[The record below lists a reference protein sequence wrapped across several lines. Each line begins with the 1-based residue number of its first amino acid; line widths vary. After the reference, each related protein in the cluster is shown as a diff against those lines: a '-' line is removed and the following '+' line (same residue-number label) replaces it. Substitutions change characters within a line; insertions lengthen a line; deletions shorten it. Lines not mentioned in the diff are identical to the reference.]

1 MTTRR
6 HLPIPLL
13 QATQGTPALA
23 RLMELS
29 QDSSARLKAIESLIP
44 SSLRPSVQAGPIDG
58 SNWCLLVDNNA
69 VAAKIRQILP
79 ALESHLRVKGWE
91 ITSIRIK
98 VQISRDRRPA
108 AT

>member
-6 HLPIPLL
+6 HHPIPLL
-13 QATQGTPALA
+13 QATRDTPALA

-44 SSLRPSVQAGPIDG
+44 SSLRPCVQAGPIDG
-58 SNWCLLVDNNA
+58 GNWCLLVDNNA

-91 ITSIRIK
+91 ITSIRLK
-98 VQISRDRRPA
+98 VQISRDRQSA
-108 AT
+108 VT